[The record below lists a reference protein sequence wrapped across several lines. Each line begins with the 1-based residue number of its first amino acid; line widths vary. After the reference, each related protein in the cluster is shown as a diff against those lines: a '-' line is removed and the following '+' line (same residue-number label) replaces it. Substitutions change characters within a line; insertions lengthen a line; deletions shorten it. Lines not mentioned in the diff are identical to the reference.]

1 MKKLTLIRH
10 AKSSWK
16 YPNLDDLDRPLNK
29 RGKRDAPM
37 MGKRLAKDK
46 VLPDLMISSP
56 AKRAWKTA
64 KIIAREV
71 GFENKTIDKNSALY
85 EAGVSELI
93 QVIQKIDN
101 KYNDVIIF
109 GHNPGFNSLSHY
121 LTNYEVDNI
130 PTCGVFVIEF
140 NVNSWKE
147 VSQRKGKFISFDYP
161 KKERL

>member
-16 YPNLDDLDRPLNK
+16 YPNLDDLDRPLNS
-29 RGKRDAPM
+29 RGRRDAPM

-46 VLPDLMISSP
+46 ALPDLMISSP

-71 GFENKTIDKNSALY
+71 GFEKAKIEKNIALY

-93 QVIQKIDN
+93 QVIQKIDG
-101 KYNDVIIF
+101 KYDDVMIF
-109 GHNPGFNSLSHY
+109 GHNPGFTSLAHY

-130 PTCGVFVIEF
+130 PTCGIFVIEF
-140 NVNSWKE
+140 NVNSWQE
-147 VSQRKGKFISFDYP
+147 VSQGKGKFISFDYP
-161 KKERL
+161 KKEQL

>member
-1 MKKLTLIRH
+1 MKKLTLVRH

-29 RGKRDAPM
+29 RGRRDAPM

-46 VLPDLMISSP
+46 ALPDLMISSP

-71 GFENKTIDKNSALY
+71 GYQKANIEKNIALY

-93 QVIQKIDN
+93 QVIQKIDEQ
-101 KYNDVIIF
+101 I
-109 GHNPGFNSLSHY
+109 
-121 LTNYEVDNI
+121 
-130 PTCGVFVIEF
+130 
-140 NVNSWKE
+140 
-147 VSQRKGKFISFDYP
+147 
-161 KKERL
+161 

>member
-16 YPNLDDLDRPLNK
+16 YPNLDDLDRPLNR
-29 RGKRDAPM
+29 RGRRDAPM

-46 VLPDLMISSP
+46 ALPDLMISSP

-71 GFENKTIDKNSALY
+71 GCEKAKIEKNIALY

-93 QVIQKIDN
+93 QVIQKIDG
-101 KYNDVIIF
+101 KYNDVMIF
-109 GHNPGFNSLSHY
+109 GHNPGFTSLAHY
-121 LTNYEVDNI
+121 LTNYEIDNI
-130 PTCGVFVIEF
+130 PTCGMFVIEF
-140 NVNSWKE
+140 SVNSWQE
-147 VSQRKGKFISFDYP
+147 VSQGKGKFISFDYP
-161 KKERL
+161 KKEQR

>member
-29 RGKRDAPM
+29 RGRRDAPM
-37 MGKRLAKDK
+37 MGNRLEKDK
-46 VLPDLMISSP
+46 ALPDLMISSP

-71 GFENKTIDKNSALY
+71 GFENRKIEKNIALY

-101 KYNDVIIF
+101 KYNDVMIF
-109 GHNPGFNSLSHY
+109 GHNPGFNSLGNY
-121 LTNYEVDNI
+121 LTNYGVDNI

-140 NVNSWKE
+140 NVNSWEE
-147 VSQRKGKFISFDYP
+147 VSQGKGKFISFDYP
-161 KKERL
+161 KKEQL